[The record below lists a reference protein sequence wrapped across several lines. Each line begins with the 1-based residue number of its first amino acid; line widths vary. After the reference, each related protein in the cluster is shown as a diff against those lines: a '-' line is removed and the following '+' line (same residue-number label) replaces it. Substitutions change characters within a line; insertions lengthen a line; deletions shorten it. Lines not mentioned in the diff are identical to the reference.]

1 MKNKNK
7 IIFNQ
12 NKKIIYLKIKNVRL
26 IINKSR

>member
-12 NKKIIYLKIKNVRL
+12 NKKIIYLKIKNVRF